1 MSMSDPKRMHPIA
14 AVAGLFAAL
23 REFMIPIVLIYFFGR
38 EESGMRWF
46 FALAIAVPF
55 VFSIGRWIRFTYH
68 MVDTTLIINEGLFV
82 RKRVN
87 IPKNRVQS
95 IDITAGPLQRLFGL
109 VSVRIQ
115 TAGNKEAAVD
125 LSAITKSDANQIVE
139 TLRGITVDGVSLD
152 NSASSII
159 DNDATPTTPPE
170 VAYTLPF
177 NKLIAAG
184 MTSGQVGVIL
194 SIVFTILSQLDDVID
209 FDRIIA
215 IIEIW
220 LPMVANSAFMLVV
233 LAVLTTWV
241 FSVLGTMITYFGFRL
256 TKSERE
262 LVVRYGLLSTKQVSI
277 PYNRVQAVRF
287 SEGLLRQ
294 PFGYGSLYVES
305 AGQGDEKLQ
314 SSCVIAP
321 FIHKSEV
328 PGVIAH
334 LLPDLSVSRFDW
346 QFLPQRSKLRYVL
359 RLLRPI
365 VVISA
370 VITWLVPYGWA
381 IAVALLL
388 ISILIGVSQFKMAR
402 FAFSGDRLKLKT
414 RFLAITTVTI
424 KRSRIQSAEY
434 VTNLFMH
441 RRDLWSFNVI
451 LASVSKN
458 LNYGISYLGAEQKPM
473 FESWFQTGIG
483 PKNKREEPF
492 PILEDLPDNDLRLSE
507 DQDAPFHVD
516 DDFVMRD
523 DPSEI
528 ELHPDDS
535 EESSKS

>member
-1 MSMSDPKRMHPIA
+1 MSDPKRMHIVA

-23 REFMIPIVLIYFFGR
+23 KEFMIPIVLLYFFGR
-38 EESGMRWF
+38 DDGNGMNWF
-46 FALAIAVPF
+46 FAFAIAVPF
-55 VFSIGRWIRFTYH
+55 IFSIGRWIRFTYH

-95 IDITAGPLQRLFGL
+95 IDITAGPLQRLFSL

-139 TLRGITVDGVSLD
+139 ILRGSSVDGISIDSEANVSD
-152 NSASSII
+152 IDSTPSAPADI
-159 DNDATPTTPPE
+159 
-170 VAYTLPF
+170 AYSLPF
-177 NKLIAAG
+177 NRLIAAG
-184 MTSGQVGVIL
+184 LTSGQIGVIL
-194 SIVFTILSQLDDVID
+194 SIVFTIASQLDDVID
-209 FDRIIA
+209 FDRMIA
-215 IIEIW
+215 TIEMW
-220 LPMVANSAFMLVV
+220 LPMLANSAIMLTVFAI
-233 LAVLTTWV
+233 LATWV
-241 FSVLGTMITYFGFRL
+241 FSILGTMITYYGFSL

-314 SSCVIAP
+314 SSCIIAP
-321 FIHKSEV
+321 YIHKDEV
-328 PGVIAH
+328 QGVIAH
-334 LLPDLSVSRFDW
+334 LLPDLSLTRFDW
-346 QFLPQRSKLRYVL
+346 QYLPERSKLRYILRVL
-359 RLLRPI
+359 RPV
-365 VVISA
+365 VVIAA
-370 VITWLVPYGWA
+370 VIAWFVPYGWA
-381 IAVALLL
+381 IASVVLL
-388 ISILIGVSQFKMAR
+388 ISVQLGLSQFKTAR

-414 RFLAITTVTI
+414 RFLAKTTVTI

-441 RRDLWSFNVI
+441 RRDLWSFNVV

-483 PKNKREEPF
+483 PRNNREEPF
-492 PILEDLPDNDLRLSE
+492 PILDDHSDIDSLISE
-507 DQDAPFHVD
+507 DQDAPFLVD
-516 DDFVMRD
+516 EDFLMRD
-523 DPSEI
+523 DLSDNEP
-528 ELHPDDS
+528 HPGDS
-535 EESSKS
+535 EVSSKN